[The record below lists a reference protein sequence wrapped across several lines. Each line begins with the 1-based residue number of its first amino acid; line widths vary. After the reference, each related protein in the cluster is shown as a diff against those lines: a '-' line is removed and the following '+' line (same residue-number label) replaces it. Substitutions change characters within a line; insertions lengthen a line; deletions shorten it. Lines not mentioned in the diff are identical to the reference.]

1 MSIKRDYKTK
11 TDDGME
17 LEPLGGPKSPD
28 KDKTN
33 GAQFGEYIWI
43 LKSIWLKTTKDC
55 CLNTY
60 ATETD
65 TAKKKFIDCCQFLL
79 KCYDVFK

>member
-28 KDKTN
+28 KEKTN
-33 GAQFGEYIWI
+33 GIQFGKLIP
-43 LKSIWLKTTKDC
+43 
-55 CLNTY
+55 NT
-60 ATETD
+60 
-65 TAKKKFIDCCQFLL
+65 F
-79 KCYDVFK
+79 